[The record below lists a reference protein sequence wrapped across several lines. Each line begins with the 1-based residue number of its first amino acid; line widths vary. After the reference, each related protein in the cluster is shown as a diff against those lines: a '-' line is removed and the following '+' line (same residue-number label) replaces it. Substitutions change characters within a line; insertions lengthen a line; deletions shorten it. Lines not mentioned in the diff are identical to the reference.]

1 MTTNPTIK
9 KLYQLVDIP
18 DFRYSKDC
26 SSIDY
31 GDIASDC
38 DTKTVSI
45 FEAINHIS
53 LNIFSIAEDKETS
66 KEKILNLSCIIADLA
81 EIGMATNKIS
91 QAASYLSGL
100 KDGNHGS

>member
-53 LNIFSIAEDKETS
+53 LNIFP
-66 KEKILNLSCIIADLA
+66 L
-81 EIGMATNKIS
+81 
-91 QAASYLSGL
+91 L
-100 KDGNHGS
+100 KTKKSAKKRY

>member
-1 MTTNPTIK
+1 MTTNTTIK

-18 DFRYSKDC
+18 DFRYSKDS

-53 LNIFSIAEDKETS
+53 LNIFSIAEDKEIS
-66 KEKILNLSCIIADLA
+66 KER
-81 EIGMATNKIS
+81 
-91 QAASYLSGL
+91 Y
-100 KDGNHGS
+100 

>member
-1 MTTNPTIK
+1 MTTNTTIK

-18 DFRYSKDC
+18 DFRYSKDS

-53 LNIFSIAEDKETS
+53 LNIFSIAKDKEIS

-100 KDGNHGS
+100 KDGNHGA